1 MWPVCK
7 KEFRQF
13 FSSLTG
19 IIAIAV
25 FLLLNGLFL
34 FVFPD
39 TNILDF
45 GYATLDKFFD
55 LAPWILTFLVP
66 AITMRS
72 FAEEFKTGTYE
83 ILQTKPLGYAPVV
96 GGKYLG
102 SLLIVVLALLP
113 TLLYVFS
120 MQSLSTGAIDTRVP
134 IGFYIGLV
142 FSAAVFALIPTLC
155 SRLIKNPVT
164 AFIVHIFACFVLF
177 FLLYVFSK
185 SSISESNGNINLEGT
200 FDFYFE
206 LFFLAVIFAVIDTPF
221 RRLPSSSIVTFLE
234 RTLACLALLLLIY
247 KFSLLFL
254 NTNSA
259 GIDMGGTIGAY
270 IGLFFLAAVFT
281 AIGICCSSFTSNAVV
296 AFIVSAFACFILYT
310 GFNAVSRI
318 ASLAAGPGYYIEM
331 LGIDFHYRSISRGV
345 IDSRDIIYF
354 ISVIAFFLLFT
365 QRNLIKRKP

>member
-39 TNILDF
+39 TNMLDF
-45 GYATLDKFFD
+45 GYATLDKFFG

-72 FAEEFKTGTYE
+72 LADEFKTGTYE
-83 ILQTKPLGYAPVV
+83 ILQTKPLGYAPIV

-113 TLLYVFS
+113 TILYAFS
-120 MQSLSTGAIDTRVP
+120 MQSLSAGDT
-134 IGFYIGLV
+134 
-142 FSAAVFALIPTLC
+142 
-155 SRLIKNPVT
+155 
-164 AFIVHIFACFVLF
+164 
-177 FLLYVFSK
+177 
-185 SSISESNGNINLEGT
+185 
-200 FDFYFE
+200 
-206 LFFLAVIFAVIDTPF
+206 
-221 RRLPSSSIVTFLE
+221 
-234 RTLACLALLLLIY
+234 
-247 KFSLLFL
+247 
-254 NTNSA
+254 
-259 GIDMGGTIGAY
+259 GIDVGGTIGAY

-281 AIGICCSSFTSNAVV
+281 AIGICCSSLTSNAVV

-318 ASLAAGPGYYIEM
+318 ASLATGAGYYIEM